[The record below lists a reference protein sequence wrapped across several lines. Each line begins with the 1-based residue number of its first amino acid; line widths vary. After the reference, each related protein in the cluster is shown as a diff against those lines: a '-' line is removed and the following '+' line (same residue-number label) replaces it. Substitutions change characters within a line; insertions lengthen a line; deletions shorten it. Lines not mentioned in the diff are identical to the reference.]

1 MTELNA
7 IDPETVKEAKLPRR
21 DWVLLPLLSLITLI
35 LLAAFSDFVA
45 GWWFPSSEDGLARC
59 FVKGDVT
66 GNAPAIPNSICSE
79 KNAESAFLAEYRF
92 NSCGYRAGTGC
103 GRKPLN
109 SYRIVVIGSSMAMGL
124 YVPREMSFAALLP
137 EELSKQTGRKIEVYN
152 EAKGGKFRGGPFPA
166 RDSPEHF
173 NEVLAADPDA
183 ILWIVTPMD
192 IENMSFEDPSPAL
205 QAAVQRV
212 PTTGAQGSRLVVGW
226 KKLTVAVANGSVLAK
241 LHYRWEQSKSGL
253 VLKHLLYEN
262 EGQDRYVR
270 AYLKNEDDAG
280 FLRTEPSGKWQSLL
294 ETFQRYAANFEG
306 QAKAAGVPFAA
317 VLVPNRAQAA
327 MISMGGWPAG
337 YDPYKLDDEIR
348 AIIVNHGGAYVDI
361 LPEFRNIPDPEQ
373 YYFPVDGHLDAWG
386 HKMIAELLAKQLTG
400 GAVPAF
406 RVIAQPDISL
416 ERGR

>member
-7 IDPETVKEAKLPRR
+7 LDPETMKEAKLPRR
-21 DWVLLPLLSLITLI
+21 DWILLPLLSLLTLI

-66 GNAPAIPNSICSE
+66 GNAPAIPNSVCSE

-92 NSCGYRAGTGC
+92 NSCGYRAGMGC
-103 GRKPLN
+103 GRKPLG

-152 EAKGGKFRGGPFPA
+152 EARGGKFRGGTFPA

-192 IENMSFEDPSPAL
+192 IENMSFEDPGPAL

-212 PTTGAQGSRLVVGW
+212 PTTGAQGSRLVVAW
-226 KKLTVAVANGSVLAK
+226 KKLTVAVTNGSVLDK
-241 LHYRWEQSKSGL
+241 LHYRWEQSKSAL
-253 VLKHLLYEN
+253 VLKHALYEN
-262 EGQDRYVR
+262 EGQDRYVK
-270 AYLKNEDDAG
+270 AYLKMRTMQG
-280 FLRTEPSGKWQSLL
+280 F
-294 ETFQRYAANFEG
+294 
-306 QAKAAGVPFAA
+306 
-317 VLVPNRAQAA
+317 
-327 MISMGGWPAG
+327 
-337 YDPYKLDDEIR
+337 
-348 AIIVNHGGAYVDI
+348 
-361 LPEFRNIPDPEQ
+361 
-373 YYFPVDGHLDAWG
+373 
-386 HKMIAELLAKQLTG
+386 
-400 GAVPAF
+400 
-406 RVIAQPDISL
+406 
-416 ERGR
+416 